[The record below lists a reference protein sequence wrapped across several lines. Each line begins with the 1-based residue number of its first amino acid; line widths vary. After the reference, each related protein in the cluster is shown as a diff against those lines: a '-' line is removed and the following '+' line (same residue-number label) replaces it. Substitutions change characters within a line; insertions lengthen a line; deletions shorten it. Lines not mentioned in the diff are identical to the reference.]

1 MKSRLF
7 ACAAAGVAC
16 TFAALAGAQV
26 SGGDGRR
33 TYGAFVSGPPAY
45 PGGPRHLVPLDQITA
60 NVRAAGFQP
69 LSRPMLRDAVYYV
82 RAVNPAREEMRV
94 AIDAHSGRVLS
105 ATRLAHEP
113 PLRPASEPGPAPQ
126 PYVSGRGSEAPPAVL
141 PLESRAM
148 PPGRMPD
155 ASAPKLENA
164 PSPGPAK
171 PVMVPIA
178 PLE

>member
-1 MKSRLF
+1 MKSRLL
-7 ACAAAGVAC
+7 ACAAAGLVC
-16 TFAALAGAQV
+16 TFPALAGAQV
-26 SGGDGRR
+26 SGGNVGR

-45 PGGPRHLVPLDQITA
+45 PGGPRHAVSLDQITA
-60 NVRAAGFQP
+60 NVRAAGLQP
-69 LSRPMLRDAVYYV
+69 LSRPKLSGAVYYV

-113 PLRPASEPGPAPQ
+113 PVRPASEPGPAPQ
-126 PYVSGRGSEAPPAVL
+126 PYGSGRGSEAPPAAL